1 MPQPQMTVLEI
12 LNRTK
17 VFFEKKGVPD
27 ARLDAEYIISYGLK
41 MKNRMDLYLNFEKP
55 LTPAELDVLR
65 TMVARR
71 ATREPLQHIIGDTSF
86 RGFIIKCDRRALIPR
101 PETESLVDMAADCL
115 KGVENPFIVEIGT
128 GTGAIAIACAKEI
141 AGARVLATDVSEDAL
156 ALARTNAEAN
166 GLGESANAGGN
177 STATDSATV
186 ASTSSTG
193 SPTSSSTPSN
203 TLQFAQGDLLDA
215 VTADVIAKAIGAAA
229 DAATSIDSAPSTDSA
244 SSATHANSQNTASTL
259 QFAQGDLL
267 DAVTADVIAKAI
279 GAAADAATL
288 AGPQIDCLVAN
299 LPYIPDGEKN
309 NLQPEVAKY
318 DPALALFGG
327 ADGLDLVRKLLKQT
341 EGRLKQGASILLE
354 IGSEQGEILKAEAGN
369 YPWLEFT
376 GIHKDFCN
384 NVRFVSY
391 KAK

>member
-17 VFFEKKGVPD
+17 VFFEKKGIPD

-115 KGVENPFIVEIGT
+115 KGIENPFIVEIGT
-128 GTGAIAIACAKEI
+128 GTGAISIACAKEI
-141 AGARVLATDVSEDAL
+141 KGARVLATDVSEDAL
-156 ALARTNAEAN
+156 TLARTNAEAN
-166 GLGESANAGGN
+166 GLAGNSDAESAD
-177 STATDSATV
+177 SQTA
-186 ASTSSTG
+186 ASTLT
-193 SPTSSSTPSN
+193 
-203 TLQFAQGDLLDA
+203 FAQGDLLDA
-215 VTADVIAKAIGAAA
+215 VTADVIANATGA
-229 DAATSIDSAPSTDSA
+229 SAVLRQAQHT
-244 SSATHANSQNTASTL
+244 SSATL
-259 QFAQGDLL
+259 P
-267 DAVTADVIAKAI
+267 K
-279 GAAADAATL
+279 
-288 AGPQIDCLVAN
+288 IDCLIAN
-299 LPYIPDGEKN
+299 LPYIPDGEKDK
-309 NLQPEVAKY
+309 LQPEVAKY

-327 ADGLDLVRKLLKQT
+327 ADGLDLVRKLLQQT
-341 EGRLKQGASILLE
+341 EGKLKPSASILLE
-354 IGSEQGEILKAEAGN
+354 IGSEQGEMLKAEAEK

>member
-1 MPQPQMTVLEI
+1 MPANAPMTVLEI

-17 VFFEKKGVPD
+17 VFFEKKGIPD

-101 PETESLVDMAADCL
+101 PETESLVDMAADSL
-115 KGVENPFIVEIGT
+115 KGIENPFIVEIGT

-141 AGARVLATDVSEDAL
+141 AGAKVLATDVSEDAL

-166 GLGESANAGGN
+166 GLGGANADADDAGASAG
-177 STATDSATV
+177 SLRPSSVQAATSA
-186 ASTSSTG
+186 G
-193 SPTSSSTPSN
+193 
-203 TLQFAQGDLLDA
+203 TLQFAQGNLLNA
-215 VTADVIAKAIGAAA
+215 VTAEVLSKVAGDVSAK
-229 DAATSIDSAPSTDSA
+229 
-244 SSATHANSQNTASTL
+244 
-259 QFAQGDLL
+259 
-267 DAVTADVIAKAI
+267 
-279 GAAADAATL
+279 
-288 AGPQIDCLVAN
+288 IDCLIAN
-299 LPYIPDGEKN
+299 LPYIPDGEKDK
-309 NLQPEVAKY
+309 LQPEVAKY

-327 ADGLDLVRKLLKQT
+327 DDGLDLVRKLLQQT
-341 EGRLKQGASILLE
+341 EGRLKSGASILLE
-354 IGSEQGEILKAEAGN
+354 IGSEQGEMLKSEAAN

>member
-1 MPQPQMTVLEI
+1 MSANAPMTVLEI

-17 VFFEKKGVPD
+17 VFFEKKGIPD

-101 PETESLVDMAADCL
+101 PETESLVVMAAECL
-115 KGVENPFIVEIGT
+115 KGIENPFIVEIGT
-128 GTGAIAIACAKEI
+128 GTGAISIACAKEI
-141 AGARVLATDVSEDAL
+141 AGAKVLATDVSEDAL

-166 GLGESANAGGN
+166 GLGGANADADDAG
-177 STATDSATV
+177 ASAGS
-186 ASTSSTG
+186 ASLT
-193 SPTSSSTPSN
+193 
-203 TLQFAQGDLLDA
+203 FAQGDLLNA
-215 VTADVIAKAIGAAA
+215 VTAEVLSKVAGDASAK
-229 DAATSIDSAPSTDSA
+229 
-244 SSATHANSQNTASTL
+244 
-259 QFAQGDLL
+259 
-267 DAVTADVIAKAI
+267 
-279 GAAADAATL
+279 
-288 AGPQIDCLVAN
+288 IDCLIAN
-299 LPYIPDGEKN
+299 LPYIPDGEKDK
-309 NLQPEVAKY
+309 LQPEVAKY

-327 ADGLDLVRKLLKQT
+327 ADGLDLVRKLLQQT
-341 EGRLKQGASILLE
+341 EGRLKSGASILLE
-354 IGSEQGEILKAEAGN
+354 IGSEQGEMLKSEAAN

>member
-1 MPQPQMTVLEI
+1 MTVLEI

-101 PETESLVDMAADCL
+101 PETESLVDMAADSL
-115 KGVENPFIVEIGT
+115 KGVENPFVVEIGT
-128 GTGAIAIACAKEI
+128 GTGAISIACAKEI
-141 AGARVLATDVSEDAL
+141 AGAKVLATDVSEDAL

-166 GLGESANAGGN
+166 ATGEA
-177 STATDSATV
+177 
-186 ASTSSTG
+186 
-193 SPTSSSTPSN
+193 
-203 TLQFAQGDLLDA
+203 LLFAQGDLLNA
-215 VTADVIAKAIGAAA
+215 VTADVLSKVAGDASAK
-229 DAATSIDSAPSTDSA
+229 
-244 SSATHANSQNTASTL
+244 
-259 QFAQGDLL
+259 
-267 DAVTADVIAKAI
+267 
-279 GAAADAATL
+279 
-288 AGPQIDCLVAN
+288 IDCLVAN
-299 LPYIPDGEKN
+299 LPYIPDGEKD

-327 ADGLDLVRKLLKQT
+327 ADGLDLVRKLLQQT
-341 EGRLKQGASILLE
+341 EGRLKSGASILLE
-354 IGSEQGEILKAEAGN
+354 IGSEQGEMLKAEAEK

>member
-1 MPQPQMTVLEI
+1 MPANAPMTVLEI

-71 ATREPLQHIIGDTSF
+71 AAREPLQHIIGDTSF

-101 PETESLVDMAADCL
+101 PETESLVDMAADSL
-115 KGVENPFIVEIGT
+115 KGIENPFIVEVGT

-141 AGARVLATDVSEDAL
+141 AGAKVLATDVSEDAL

-166 GLGESANAGGN
+166 GLGGANADADDAG
-177 STATDSATV
+177 ASAGS
-186 ASTSSTG
+186 ASLT
-193 SPTSSSTPSN
+193 
-203 TLQFAQGDLLDA
+203 FAQGDLLDA
-215 VTADVIAKAIGAAA
+215 VTAEVIANVVGA
-229 DAATSIDSAPSTDSA
+229 SAVLRQAQHT
-244 SSATHANSQNTASTL
+244 SSATL
-259 QFAQGDLL
+259 P
-267 DAVTADVIAKAI
+267 K
-279 GAAADAATL
+279 
-288 AGPQIDCLVAN
+288 IDCLIAN
-299 LPYIPDGEKN
+299 LPYIPDGEKD

-327 ADGLDLVRKLLKQT
+327 ADGLDLVRKLLQQT
-341 EGRLKQGASILLE
+341 EGRLKPGAAIFLE
-354 IGSEQGEILKAEAGN
+354 IGSEQGEMLKSEAEK

>member
-17 VFFEKKGVPD
+17 VFFEKKGIPD

-101 PETESLVDMAADCL
+101 PETESLVDMASDCL
-115 KGVENPFIVEIGT
+115 KGIEKPFIVEIGT
-128 GTGAIAIACAKEI
+128 GTGAISIACAKEI
-141 AGARVLATDVSEDAL
+141 AGAKVLATDVSEDAL

-166 GLGESANAGGN
+166 DLAGNPDAESAASSTDSTASASSASSANA
-177 STATDSATV
+177 
-186 ASTSSTG
+186 ASTLT
-193 SPTSSSTPSN
+193 
-203 TLQFAQGDLLDA
+203 FAQGDLLNA
-215 VTADVIAKAIGAAA
+215 ITADVIANVAG
-229 DAATSIDSAPSTDSA
+229 DA
-244 SSATHANSQNTASTL
+244 TA
-259 QFAQGDLL
+259 
-267 DAVTADVIAKAI
+267 K
-279 GAAADAATL
+279 
-288 AGPQIDCLVAN
+288 IDCLIAN
-299 LPYIPDGEKN
+299 LPYIPDSEKDK
-309 NLQPEVAKY
+309 LQPEVAKY

-327 ADGLDLVRKLLKQT
+327 ADGLDLVRKLLQQT
-341 EGRLKQGASILLE
+341 EGKLKPGASILLE
-354 IGSEQGEILKAEAGN
+354 IGSEQGEMLKAEAEK

>member
-1 MPQPQMTVLEI
+1 MPANAPMTVLEI

-71 ATREPLQHIIGDTSF
+71 AAREPLQHIIGDTSF

-101 PETESLVDMAADCL
+101 PETESLVDMAADSL
-115 KGVENPFIVEIGT
+115 KEIENPFIVEIGT

-166 GLGESANAGGN
+166 GLGATNANGNAAG
-177 STATDSATV
+177 S
-186 ASTSSTG
+186 
-193 SPTSSSTPSN
+193 
-203 TLQFAQGDLLDA
+203 LQFAQGDLLDA
-215 VTADVIAKAIGAAA
+215 VTAEVIANVIGA
-229 DAATSIDSAPSTDSA
+229 SAG
-244 SSATHANSQNTASTL
+244 SATL
-259 QFAQGDLL
+259 P
-267 DAVTADVIAKAI
+267 K
-279 GAAADAATL
+279 
-288 AGPQIDCLVAN
+288 IDCLVAN
-299 LPYIPDGEKN
+299 LPYIPDGEKDK
-309 NLQPEVAKY
+309 LQPEVAKY

-327 ADGLDLVRKLLKQT
+327 ADGLDLVRKLLQQT
-341 EGRLKQGASILLE
+341 EGKLKPGASILLE
-354 IGSEQGEILKAEAGN
+354 IGSEQGEMLKSEAAN

>member
-17 VFFEKKGVPD
+17 VFFEKKGIPD

-101 PETESLVDMAADCL
+101 PETESLVDMAADNL

-128 GTGAIAIACAKEI
+128 GTGAISIACAKEI
-141 AGARVLATDVSEDAL
+141 KGARVLATDISEDAL
-156 ALARTNAEAN
+156 ALARTNAETN
-166 GLGESANAGGN
+166 G
-177 STATDSATV
+177 
-186 ASTSSTG
+186 TG
-193 SPTSSSTPSN
+193 YA
-203 TLQFAQGDLLDA
+203 LHFAQGDLLDA
-215 VTADVIAKAIGAAA
+215 VTAEAIAKATG
-229 DAATSIDSAPSTDSA
+229 DASA
-244 SSATHANSQNTASTL
+244 
-259 QFAQGDLL
+259 
-267 DAVTADVIAKAI
+267 K
-279 GAAADAATL
+279 
-288 AGPQIDCLVAN
+288 IDCLIAN
-299 LPYIPDGEKN
+299 LPYIPDGEKDK
-309 NLQPEVAKY
+309 LQPEVAKY

-327 ADGLDLVRKLLKQT
+327 ADGLDLVRKLLSQT
-341 EGRLKQGASILLE
+341 EGRLKSGASILLE
-354 IGSEQGEILKAEAGN
+354 IGSEQGEMLKAEASR
-369 YPWLEFT
+369 YTWLEFT

-384 NVRFVSY
+384 NIRFVSY
-391 KAK
+391 KKI